1 MLHSFVSSQVLVDAG
16 FAERSKIVILA
27 NLCQR
32 SKKLFYSDKIYI
44 NIYISYRQLTQIWII
59 FKLSYR
65 VTICFNI
72 QNNNIIDSTLEKV
85 NDDI

>member
-1 MLHSFVSSQVLVDAG
+1 MDAG

-27 NLCQR
+27 YLCQR
-32 SKKLFYSDKIYI
+32 SIKLFHSDKNIYIYI
-44 NIYISYRQLTQIWII
+44 NIYILYRQLIQIWII
-59 FKLSYR
+59 FNLPYM

-72 QNNNIIDSTLEKV
+72 QNNNFIDSTLEKV